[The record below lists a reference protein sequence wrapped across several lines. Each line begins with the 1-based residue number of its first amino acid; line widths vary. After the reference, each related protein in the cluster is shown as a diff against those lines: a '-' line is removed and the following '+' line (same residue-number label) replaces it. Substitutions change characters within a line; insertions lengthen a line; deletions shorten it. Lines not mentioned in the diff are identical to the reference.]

1 MCEAGQASC
10 WDANSDFVPDK
21 LGSVQKQPFLI
32 MKTSLLT
39 LAALSGV
46 DAFTFDLSSIIK
58 QLPASAFNHSL
69 PANR

>member
-1 MCEAGQASC
+1 
-10 WDANSDFVPDK
+10 
-21 LGSVQKQPFLI
+21 